1 MAIEIAGKPS
11 QENWGAQMQ
20 AASDGF
26 FATMRIPLLEGR
38 IISEEDYVHARM
50 VAVINR
56 SFVKKYL
63 AGENPL
69 GRQITLKEMTDPPY
83 SIKSPSFEIVGVTG
97 DIRDGGPEAPSRPAV
112 YIPYTVEGSQW
123 VSLLVRS
130 ATAPGL
136 LLNPVRR
143 EVAAIDKELPLEG
156 EPLRDI
162 LNRNYYTSPRFVLTL
177 MSVFASLG
185 LALVLTGVY
194 SVLSYSVTRRTRE
207 IGVRMALGAGAADV
221 RRMVLKSGLRWL
233 LVGIGLGVPASI
245 ALARIVQNRIWGI
258 KSVDPL
264 TLVAVAVLLT
274 LVGLAACYFPAWC
287 ATKVDPMEALRYE

>member
-1 MAIEIAGKPS
+1 VPGDNRAGAP
-11 QENWGAQMQ
+11 
-20 AASDGF
+20 
-26 FATMRIPLLEGR
+26 
-38 IISEEDYVHARM
+38 V
-50 VAVINR
+50 
-56 SFVKKYL
+56 
-63 AGENPL
+63 
-69 GRQITLKEMTDPPY
+69 
-83 SIKSPSFEIVGVTG
+83 
-97 DIRDGGPEAPSRPAV
+97 APSRPAV
-112 YIPYTVEGSQW
+112 YIPYTVLGSQW

-136 LLNPVRR
+136 LLNPVRM

-162 LNRNYYTSPRFVLTL
+162 VNQWYTDPRFVLTL

-207 IGVRMALGAGAADV
+207 IGVRMALGAEAADV

-274 LVGLAACYFPAWC
+274 LVGLAAGYFPARR
-287 ATKVDPMEALRYE
+287 ATKVDPMVALRHE